1 MKISF
6 SEALWNRYNSQRT
19 PVIPDLKMR
28 SPAEGNLQQGSDPV
42 DLARALAAAGA
53 PALSVVTEPR
63 HFGGSPDLLAKIRQA
78 VALPILRKDFIVNR
92 DQLQESADLGAN
104 AVLLIASLLKARQL
118 LKLVEDSLQLGLE
131 PLVETH
137 NGAEILAV
145 KALKLRMLGINNRN
159 IMQLEMDDGGVGNTE
174 KLTGLV
180 EPGVLIISESSL
192 LSLQDVKRAAA
203 AGAHAVLI
211 GTAILK
217 ADDPVKMYRTLSEI
231 EEKSHDE
238 G

>member
-1 MKISF
+1 
-6 SEALWNRYNSQRT
+6 
-19 PVIPDLKMR
+19 
-28 SPAEGNLQQGSDPV
+28 
-42 DLARALAAAGA
+42 
-53 PALSVVTEPR
+53 
-63 HFGGSPDLLAKIRQA
+63 
-78 VALPILRKDFIVNR
+78 
-92 DQLQESADLGAN
+92 
-104 AVLLIASLLKARQL
+104 
-118 LKLVEDSLQLGLE
+118 LQLGLE